1 MFYEIAWKKQEI
13 ETIMKRMC
21 VNFGD
26 YDAVIQKRKYMQFV
40 FKKAKNDKL
49 FKNKYDSI
57 NR

>member
-1 MFYEIAWKKQEI
+1 
-13 ETIMKRMC
+13 MKRMC